1 MATEYSTRR
10 GALPAPSSLGY
21 WVIFKLIHYRLLG
34 HWVIFKLIHYPLLGH
49 WISLRS
55 KQNAEGV
62 R

>member
-34 HWVIFKLIHYPLLGH
+34 HW
-49 WISLRS
+49 ISLRS